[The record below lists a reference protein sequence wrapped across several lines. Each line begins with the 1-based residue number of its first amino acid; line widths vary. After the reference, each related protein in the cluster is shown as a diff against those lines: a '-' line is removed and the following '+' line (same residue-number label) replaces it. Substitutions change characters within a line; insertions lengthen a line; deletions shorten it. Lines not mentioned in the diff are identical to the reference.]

1 MTTGWKIFR
10 LSRIQVENE
19 YDEKMNRSIKPIAGC
34 SPIIRFL
41 RRSNNSVIIFI
52 DTVRERKRH
61 VLEEMAGYSNIECLQ
76 WNFLLVTLGLERNG
90 EGRVFIEKDFCSLC
104 KNPHVSS
111 RNNSRFITK
120 IEVINFSEMKWKFN
134 WEINSWKGEI
144 NPRLVSQKYY

>member
-1 MTTGWKIFR
+1 MARERDKEREITNQPDRKGKKKERSIDNQLPSHSSCNQSSGEQKMTTGWKIFR

-76 WNFLLVTLGLERNG
+76 
-90 EGRVFIEKDFCSLC
+90 
-104 KNPHVSS
+104 
-111 RNNSRFITK
+111 
-120 IEVINFSEMKWKFN
+120 
-134 WEINSWKGEI
+134 
-144 NPRLVSQKYY
+144 